1 MSRLPVQ
8 HRPRSLFPEF
18 GELLAGFPSWAN
30 LRPVFDS
37 HVIRLE
43 DELKEGRYEV
53 RAELPG
59 VDPAKDVDI
68 TVRDGVLTIKAE
80 RTEKKESNGRSEF
93 SYGSF
98 IRAVTLPRVPTRM
111 ASRRATTRASSPSR
125 CRSAE
130 ANRPRS
136 TSRSSPRNSAYRG
149 GPSAEGSWDRPIH
162 MLKRMLVMSPDG
174 IRNITISRWH
184 FCTGAVIRRGEQS
197 WLVHEDLTE
206 RTKASLP

>member
-1 MSRLPVQ
+1 MMSRLPVQ

-43 DELKEGRYEV
+43 DELTEGRYEV

-98 IRAVTLPRVPTRM
+98 MRSATLPAGADEDGIKASYDKGILTVSVPL
-111 ASRRATTRASSPSR
+111 AEAEPAEKHVAVE
-125 CRSAE
+125 SAE
-130 ANRPRS
+130 
-136 TSRSSPRNSAYRG
+136 
-149 GPSAEGSWDRPIH
+149 
-162 MLKRMLVMSPDG
+162 
-174 IRNITISRWH
+174 
-184 FCTGAVIRRGEQS
+184 
-197 WLVHEDLTE
+197 
-206 RTKASLP
+206 